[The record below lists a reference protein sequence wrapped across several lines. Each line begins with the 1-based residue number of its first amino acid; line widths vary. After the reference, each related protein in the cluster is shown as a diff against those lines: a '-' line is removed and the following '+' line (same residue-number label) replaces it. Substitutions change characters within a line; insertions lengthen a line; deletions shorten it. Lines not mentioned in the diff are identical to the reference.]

1 MNKMPLSPPPPPQF
15 VTHCPR
21 RYQAKFKF
29 HKTLGHAKSAIVQ
42 QGYGT
47 IWQWDEAENVWVV
60 LYDIAVRTPV
70 QSLPWN
76 VEKTAREAE
85 EYRQRQIREVQARM
99 RELDG
104 L

>member
-1 MNKMPLSPPPPPQF
+1 MNQMPPSPPEPPQF

-21 RYQAKFKF
+21 RGVAKFKF

-47 IWQWDEAENVWVV
+47 IWQWDKAENEWVV
-60 LYDIAVRTPV
+60 LYDIAIRTPTK
-70 QSLPWN
+70 SLPWN
-76 VEKTAREAE
+76 IEKTYLAE
-85 EYRQRQIREVQARM
+85 EEQRQRVRRAVQARM